1 MSPPG
6 LSSASVTVPRPR
18 PRRAARTAPCQ
29 RDPHTACRP
38 GPRLPVPSFPA
49 PCVGHTSL
57 MAASSGDSSPQ
68 FADRCREPPPLW
80 TGGLHHAATS
90 GSHQNGASQRG
101 PRISRH
107 WTTHHT
113 GGHRAEA
120 PGDDSALG
128 PAGTNPVVFPLCLRV
143 QAALSEL
150 VCLSYTCSD
159 PMFSRR
165 HDEVPGPNSLVAS
178 GHLEGRLLPAARQHG
193 GLGGHSRRQTSAA
206 VSARVRTHL
215 PLASTRTCTCVYTP
229 APRLHPHL
237 PECGCI

>member
-29 RDPHTACRP
+29 RDPHSACRP

-57 MAASSGDSSPQ
+57 VPASSGDSSPQ
-68 FADRCREPPPLW
+68 FADWCREPPPVW
-80 TGGLHHAATS
+80 TGGLRHTATS

-128 PAGTNPVVFPLCLRV
+128 PAGTNPVVSPCVSGCKLPSLSLF
-143 QAALSEL
+143 AL
-150 VCLSYTCSD
+150 VT
-159 PMFSRR
+159 
-165 HDEVPGPNSLVAS
+165 
-178 GHLEGRLLPAARQHG
+178 PAATRCSAGVMTRCQDLTAWWPVGTSRGACSLQPGSMGAWGVTVVDRQVQLFLHVCV
-193 GLGGHSRRQTSAA
+193 H
-206 VSARVRTHL
+206 
-215 PLASTRTCTCVYTP
+215 TCPSPPP
-229 APRLHPHL
+229 APA
-237 PECGCI
+237 